1 MVIYVEGNEVVYYLI
16 HLFKKDKSPQ
26 CKSKQSIS
34 DDHIKPYIK
43 STGEKTILMKG
54 ENQK

>member
-43 STGEKTILMKG
+43 STGEKTILIKG